1 MAENG
6 HRNGG
11 WSGTITLFAVVL
23 VFLGLAFLIYN
34 FKLTPTGF
42 WGVLWRFWPVL
53 LILIG
58 LKTLIGSGHSLL
70 VGSIAA
76 LAMFA
81 VLGLSLYISWSKA
94 AEKPII
100 TSISERLGNFSR
112 AKVEI
117 EFGAGDLKLDGLAGA
132 GNLLEAT
139 AEHMGTSTGII
150 KEFTQVS
157 GTGQLKLT
165 VTSEARQLLGE
176 KKDKWQLHFTRDL
189 PIDINLKS
197 GLSEMDIDLSLLRLE
212 NINLDIGA
220 SKLLLKLPAFGIS
233 KAEIK
238 SGMAD
243 IEITI
248 PQGKAAKIKVNGGLS
263 SSDIDEKRFPLV
275 NDYYISPDFNSSY
288 NRVELNIGSGL
299 SRIKVK

>member
-6 HRNGG
+6 HRNSG

-58 LKTLIGSGHSLL
+58 LKTLIGSGRSLL
-70 VGSIAA
+70 VGSITA
-76 LAMFA
+76 LTMFA

-94 AEKPII
+94 TEKPTI
-100 TSISERLGNFSR
+100 TSISETLGNFSR

-117 EFGAGDLKLDGLAGA
+117 EFGAGDLKLDGIART

-139 AEHMGTSTGII
+139 TEHRGTSTGIS

-165 VTSEARQLLGE
+165 VTSEARRLIGE
-176 KKDKWQLHFTRDL
+176 KKDKWQLHFTRDI
-189 PIDINLKS
+189 PIDIKLKS
-197 GLSEMDIDLSLLRLE
+197 GLSELDIDLSLLKLE
-212 NINLDIGA
+212 SINLDIGA
-220 SKLLLKLPAFGIS
+220 SRLHLKLPSFGIS

-248 PQGKAAKIKVNGGLS
+248 PEGKAARIKVNGGLS
-263 SSDIDEKRFPLV
+263 ASDIDENRFPHV
-275 NDYYISPDFNSSY
+275 NDYYISPDFNSSS

-299 SRIKVK
+299 SRIKIR